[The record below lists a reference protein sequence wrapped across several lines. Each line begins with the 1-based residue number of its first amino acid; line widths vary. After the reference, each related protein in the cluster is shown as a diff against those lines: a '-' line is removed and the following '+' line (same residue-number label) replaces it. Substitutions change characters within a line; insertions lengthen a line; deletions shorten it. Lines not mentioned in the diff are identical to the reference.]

1 MKKFEKV
8 RGMHNVPIK
17 DSDLWNHLCR
27 YSESLLKSFSFS
39 EIRLPIIEYTE
50 LFKRSVGDGTD
61 IVNKEMFTFISK
73 SDKSLTLRP
82 EGTAGC
88 MRAAIDQNLLDTG
101 PQRLFYSGPMYRY
114 ERPQKG
120 RAREFFQLSAEIYG
134 IESVYAEIELFQIIN
149 KIIKK
154 YNVSD
159 SRLEINSLGSEDDQ
173 KKFSEALLDYLIP
186 LKDQLDEDSLKR
198 LEKNPLRILD
208 SKLTQT
214 KDILKSAPKIE
225 EFRSKDSVAKF
236 GLLKN
241 LLNDLEINFEENENL
256 VRGLDYYNDSVFEWK
271 SDSLGSQNTFCA
283 GGRYDSLAKKL
294 GGRQTSAVGVSLG
307 MDRLILAIEENFE
320 MPESKKISI
329 IILDQKYFKEGI
341 QLSDDLRSL
350 FPQYKVRF
358 SGFDTNL
365 KSQLKR
371 AGKDNFNFAIIIGRE
386 EVESKSYTIK
396 NLDSGM
402 NTEKISFA
410 ELTEILNEKH
420 E

>member
-8 RGMHNVPIK
+8 RGMHNVPLK

-27 YSESLLKSFSFS
+27 YSENLLKSFSFS

-101 PQRLFYSGPMYRY
+101 PKRLFYSGPMYRY

-173 KKFSEALLDYLIP
+173 KRFSEALLDYLIP

-214 KDILKSAPKIE
+214 QDILKSAPKIE

-241 LLNDLEINFEENENL
+241 LLNELEINFEENENL
-256 VRGLDYYNDSVFEWK
+256 VRGLDYYNDSIFEWK

-307 MDRLILAIEENFE
+307 MDRLILASEGNFE
-320 MPESKKISI
+320 IPKSKKISI

-341 QLSDDLRSL
+341 QLSDKLRSL
-350 FPQYKVRF
+350 FSQYKVRF
-358 SGFDTNL
+358 SGSDTNL
-365 KSQLKR
+365 KSHLKR
-371 AGKDNFNFAIIIGRE
+371 AGKDNFNFVIIIGRE

-402 NTEKISFA
+402 NTEKISF
-410 ELTEILNEKH
+410 EKLTEILN
-420 E
+420 